1 MDPIHNGNLNTYVWT
16 RKRNIW
22 VKDRKAY
29 PVLEKNTGEKFCKM
43 KWLLENYMSINP
55 MS

>member
-1 MDPIHNGNLNTYVWT
+1 MDPIHNGTLNTYVWT

-43 KWLLENYMSINP
+43 KWLLENYMTINP